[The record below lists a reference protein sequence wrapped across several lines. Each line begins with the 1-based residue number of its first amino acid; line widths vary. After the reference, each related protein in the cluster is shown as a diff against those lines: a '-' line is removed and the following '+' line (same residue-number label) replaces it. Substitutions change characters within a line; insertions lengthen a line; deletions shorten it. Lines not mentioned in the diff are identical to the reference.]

1 MQKADQ
7 VLSYSGAPR
16 CPPATARAIGAG
28 LSASTPPPQPHCCAR
43 AGYPLQSLARVAVL
57 SVVAATSLAQSIT
70 PVPFAQTRL
79 TDRFWAPRLA
89 THASTTLPICIDQTE
104 VKTGRIRNFEKAA
117 AGLGQH
123 EGMYYDD
130 SDVYKVLEG
139 MAYSL
144 INNPNPALEKKC
156 DEWID
161 KIVAAQQ
168 EDGYL
173 NTYYTLTNPAGRW
186 ADMEKHEDYC
196 AGHLIE
202 AAIAY
207 YQATGK
213 RVLLDAAIR
222 LADHLTLQVG
232 PGKKNWVPGH
242 QEIELALIK
251 LYRITHQ
258 DKYLSLAYWMLEQ
271 RGNGFGKGMIWSNP
285 AFGAAYCQDDVPA
298 RHLANI
304 SGHAVRAMYQYS
316 AMADVQSLRTYAGY
330 TEPLQRVWHDVVDR
344 NMYITGGIGSSRQ
357 NEGFTTDYDLPN
369 ATAYCETCASIGMVF
384 WNHRMFLGS
393 GESKYIDVLE
403 RSLYNGSLAGVS
415 LSGDRFFYVNPLES
429 GGTHHRKEWFDTA
442 CCPSNVSRLLPA
454 LGDYLYAQR
463 EDEVWVNLFIGNET
477 KLQVGKTQV
486 VVVQKTDYPW
496 NGTVRLNV
504 RPDQTLPLTL
514 HLRIPGWNKQRELL
528 INGQPTPALKNE
540 YGYITLT
547 RTWQAGDQL
556 ELLLDMPV
564 EVVSA
569 DHRVKAN
576 VGKRALQRG
585 PLVYCL
591 EEADNPGVNFN
602 TVRLSPRNK
611 WTVREQADLLN
622 QVTVLQ
628 TAGLTFVPYYAWDN
642 RAPGNMKVWIDWNE

>member
-1 MQKADQ
+1 MQKAFFPP
-7 VLSYSGAPR
+7 YFPGAPR
-16 CPPATARAIGAG
+16 CAQATAQALGAG
-28 LSASTPPPQPHCCAR
+28 LSAATPPSRPPAPAR
-43 AGYPLQSLARVAVL
+43 AGYPLQSLARIAVYTAL
-57 SVVAATSLAQSIT
+57 AVAAHAQPLI
-70 PVPFAQTRL
+70 PVPFSHTKL
-79 TDRFWAPRLA
+79 SDGFWAPRLA
-89 THASTTLPICIDQTE
+89 AHATATLPICIDQTE
-104 VKTGRIRNFEKAA
+104 VKTGRMRNFEKAG

-123 EGMYYDD
+123 EGLYYDD

-173 NTYYTLTNPAGRW
+173 NTYYTLTHPSGRW
-186 ADMEKHEDYC
+186 TDMEKHEDYC

-202 AAIAY
+202 AAVAY

-213 RVLLDAAIR
+213 RPLLDAAIR
-222 LADHLTLQVG
+222 LADHLDRQFG

-251 LYRITHQ
+251 LYRITENE
-258 DKYLSLAYWMLEQ
+258 KYLSLAYWFLEQ
-271 RGNGFGKGMIWSNP
+271 RGHGLGRGMIWTNP

-298 RHLANI
+298 RNLTDI

-316 AMADVQSLRTYAGY
+316 AMADVQALRPEAGY
-330 TEPLQRVWHDVVDR
+330 TSALQQVWHDVVDR
-344 NMYITGGIGSSRQ
+344 NMYITGGIGSSRN
-357 NEGFTTDYDLPN
+357 NEGFTRDFDLPN

-393 GESKYIDVLE
+393 GNSAYIDVLE

-429 GGTHHRKEWFDTA
+429 GGTHHRKEWFGTA

-454 LGDYLYAQR
+454 LGNYLYAQR
-463 EDEVWVNLFIGNET
+463 ENEVWVNLYVESET
-477 KLQVGKTQV
+477 NFAADATAFTL
-486 VVVQKTDYPW
+486 VQKTNYPW
-496 NGTVRLNV
+496 SGAIEVEVRSGQ
-504 RPDQTLPLTL
+504 PLPLTV
-514 HLRIPGWNKQRELL
+514 HLRIPGWNKKFELR
-528 INGQPTPALKNE
+528 INGQALAATKNE
-540 YGYITLT
+540 SGYVTVT
-547 RTWQAGDQL
+547 RRWQAGDRM
-556 ELLLDMPV
+556 ELVLNMPV
-564 EVVSA
+564 ELVTA
-569 DHRVKAN
+569 DPRVTAN
-576 VGKRALQRG
+576 RGKRAVQRG

-591 EEADNPGVNFN
+591 EEADHPGLNFS
-602 TVRLSPRNK
+602 TAHLSPRTA
-611 WTVREQADLLN
+611 WTIRERRELLN
-622 QVTVLQ
+622 QVTVLE

-642 RAPGNMKVWIDWNE
+642 RAPGNMKVWIDWSE